1 MFKFSRNTSGMRRA
15 GGRWGIEFLL
25 KENLGLIVLAK
36 RKLSINWMRYVLEI
50 CSSLKRNCKDFK
62 QTNKALIVLY
72 ALNSRQREVCLYVY
86 GSIK

>member
-50 CSSLKRNCKDFK
+50 CSSLKRNSKTLNK
-62 QTNKALIVLY
+62 QTKPLLFSM
-72 ALNSRQREVCLYVY
+72 L
-86 GSIK
+86 